1 MAHQWR
7 SGTKQHDLRWFV
19 CTVGAVGLVTVG
31 FISVGLTSLGLA
43 GSSQTIGALGGFLF
57 MNLPLEAC
65 VLEFLLL
72 PMMTVINCIIICMI
86 IEYNLLF
93 INFTCDSCN

>member
-1 MAHQWR
+1 
-7 SGTKQHDLRWFV
+7 
-19 CTVGAVGLVTVG
+19 
-31 FISVGLTSLGLA
+31 
-43 GSSQTIGALGGFLF
+43 

-86 IEYNLLF
+86 IEYNLLL